1 MKKYILLGVPLM
13 FYGEGLLFYFSNLH
27 QYLFIILQVLLNIAI
42 ITGCMIF
49 LLKRSRLQNVFDWII
64 GICFSVY
71 FCILY
76 HNTVQFLFFFDNVHY
91 SLKNLKYIVHSV
103 NLLPIKGILEVL
115 HNNPSPLFQI
125 VGNAFML
132 TPFAFALLYFKW
144 AKCNKQA
151 IWYSF
156 LCTVGIEFVQFLQSI
171 LGSMFDIGMGRS
183 SDIDD
188 VILNT
193 IGAVVGVVCYFLW
206 VKIRKLVSH
215 KIKNSDVTF

>member
-1 MKKYILLGVPLM
+1 MRKYILLGVPLI
-13 FYGEGLLFYFSNLH
+13 FYGESLLIYSSNLH
-27 QYLFIILQVLLNIAI
+27 RYLPIILQVLLNIAI

-49 LLKRSRLQNVFDWII
+49 LLKRTTLQNVFDWII

-71 FCILY
+71 FCIMY
-76 HNTVQFLFFFDNVHY
+76 HNTIQFLFFFENVHY
-91 SLKNLKYIVHSV
+91 SLKNLQYIVHSV
-103 NLLPIKGILEVL
+103 NLLPIKGILDVL

-125 VGNAFML
+125 TGNTFML

-144 AKCNKQA
+144 AKSNKQA

-156 LCTVGIEFVQFLQSI
+156 LCTVGIEIVQFLQSI
-171 LGSMFDIGMGRS
+171 LGSIFEIGMGRS

-193 IGAVVGVVCYFLW
+193 IGAVVGVGCYFLW
-206 VKIRKLVSH
+206 VKIKKLVTQ
-215 KIKNSDVTF
+215 KIKNSGVTF

>member
-1 MKKYILLGVPLM
+1 MKKYILLGVPLI
-13 FYGEGLLFYFSNLH
+13 FYGESLLVYFGNLY
-27 QYLFIILQVLLNIAI
+27 QYLFFILQVLVNIAI

-49 LLKRSRLQNVFDWII
+49 LLKRTRLQNVFDWII

-103 NLLPIKGILEVL
+103 NLLPIKGILDVL

-125 VGNAFML
+125 AGNAFML

-144 AKCNKQA
+144 AKSNKQA

-156 LCTVGIEFVQFLQSI
+156 LCTVGIEFIQFLQSI
-171 LGSMFDIGMGRS
+171 LGSMFEIGMGRS

-193 IGAVVGVVCYFLW
+193 IGAVVGVGCYFLW
-206 VKIRKLVSH
+206 VRIKKLGSK
-215 KIKNSDVTF
+215 KIKNSRVTF